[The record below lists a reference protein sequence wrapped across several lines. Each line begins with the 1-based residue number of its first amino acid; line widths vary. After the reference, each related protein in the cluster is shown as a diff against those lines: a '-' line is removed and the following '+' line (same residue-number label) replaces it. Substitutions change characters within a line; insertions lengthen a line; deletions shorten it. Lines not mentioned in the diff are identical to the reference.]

1 MTVFPLL
8 DTHRTSGRGSG
19 RWAEGQQVGIVNS
32 FEMVHPDRQSGCN
45 GHCSA
50 YSPLH
55 RAVPPSFCE
64 NPVLLRDPSVDGA
77 AT

>member
-1 MTVFPLL
+1 MGV
-8 DTHRTSGRGSG
+8 
-19 RWAEGQQVGIVNS
+19 INS

-55 RAVPPSFCE
+55 RAIPPSFCE

-77 AT
+77 ATWALGMCLQNGGAGELGRTQEA